1 MRDKYIFWPDEE
13 ERRQLAKSN
22 EEKYHCPNTILYG
35 DGTLY
40 ELMLAPQTPDRGDY
54 HGRKMQWSLTTLI
67 LGDDECRVRYYL
79 SGFPGCSHDNRV
91 WRWSK
96 IYKEKEKYFS
106 PLQYVIMDTAFE
118 PSDICVPTYKKQ
130 PVPDPDKEKFNTTV
144 AKYRVKS
151 EHLNGISKGRFPGA
165 LRRIRKVITNDIKS
179 LEEILSN
186 IECAFILHNMLIDLR
201 DADDGEELED
211 EWKEALDEEYT
222 DIDDPNRGDP
232 DAAHYT
238 SPELQAM
245 NLPLPVGAPKD
256 MRRTLLNRYIR
267 EHDIDSS
274 SSSSSE
280 DTKCSLIGYGD
291 TMSQLSELSDALTNS
306 DMELD

>member
-1 MRDKYIFWPDEE
+1 MTQAGLFRIGSGTCEDYRNRAKTAILSLRDKYIFWPDEE
-13 ERRQLAKSN
+13 DRCQLAKSN
-22 EEKYHCPNTILYG
+22 EEKYHCPNAILYG
-35 DGTLY
+35 DGTLH

-118 PSDICVPTYKKQ
+118 PSDVCVPTYKKQ

-165 LRRIRKVITNDIKS
+165 LRRIRKVITKDIKS
-179 LEEILSN
+179 LEEILSY

-201 DADDGEELED
+201 DADDGEELEN
-211 EWKEALDEEYT
+211 EWMGLWMKSTLILMIQIEV
-222 DIDDPNRGDP
+222 I
-232 DAAHYT
+232 
-238 SPELQAM
+238 QM
-245 NLPLPVGAPKD
+245 Q
-256 MRRTLLNRYIR
+256 RTILL
-267 EHDIDSS
+267 
-274 SSSSSE
+274 
-280 DTKCSLIGYGD
+280 
-291 TMSQLSELSDALTNS
+291 LSYRQ
-306 DMELD
+306 